1 MTSGGAKHR
10 EENKMQER
18 EEKGS
23 DGECTILDTV
33 LGDGFPDKVT
43 LEHRPGASKEA
54 RQGTWRKRIPG
65 GGISTCNSSES

>member
-43 LEHRPGASKEA
+43 LEHRP
-54 RQGTWRKRIPG
+54 RGTAFQRKGTADTVI
-65 GGISTCNSSES
+65 